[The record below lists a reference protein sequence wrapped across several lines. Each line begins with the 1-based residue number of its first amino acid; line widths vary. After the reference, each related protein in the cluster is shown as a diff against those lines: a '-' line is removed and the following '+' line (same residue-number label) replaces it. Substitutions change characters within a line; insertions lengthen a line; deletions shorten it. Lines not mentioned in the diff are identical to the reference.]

1 MVNVLWKHDVNQ
13 CGDFVDFVHIHVWL
27 ILATWD
33 EQLDR
38 YCDKQLDSRA
48 HRIRSVTCFEP
59 EHLRLRSL
67 LQPHPIL
74 HLLQLGSNRP
84 STEQDILVVWACV
97 FF

>member
-38 YCDKQLDSRA
+38 YCDKQLDSHA
-48 HRIRSVTCFEP
+48 HRHTICNLF
-59 EHLRLRSL
+59 
-67 LQPHPIL
+67 
-74 HLLQLGSNRP
+74 
-84 STEQDILVVWACV
+84 
-97 FF
+97 